1 MMKYFRC
8 ASGVV
13 LSLILIGCSH
23 QVNKPNAIKKDQ
35 STPVSSASTVT
46 KGGNVDPFEKYNR
59 VMFKVNTSLNNTVFE
74 PVVDIY
80 DKSVPAFGREIFHN
94 FFSNIQMFPTIGN
107 DLLQANFR
115 WAGRD
120 FMRLVLNSSLG
131 GLGLIDVASS
141 VGLYSRSQSFGL
153 TLGKWGVQET
163 PYLVLPVLGPSTVR
177 GAIGLVPDFYM
188 TPINY
193 LPKNREYWIL
203 KGFQY
208 VQIGS
213 DVLPKVRFIMDNSL
227 DPYIAMRNA
236 YTQNQHYL
244 LEQVREER
252 ESVEAAGGAVQL
264 SPTAEGDSHRKI
276 SKNQNSDLNSTI
288 ESPQGASQEAP
299 EVV

>member
-1 MMKYFRC
+1 MIKYWQCGAGIFL
-8 ASGVV
+8 G
-13 LSLILIGCSH
+13 LILSGCSH
-23 QVNKPNAIKKDQ
+23 QITKSKTNPSGSDMVKT
-35 STPVSSASTVT
+35 TPAGSATASI
-46 KGGNVDPFEKYNR
+46 DPFEKYNR
-59 VMFKVNTSLNNTVFE
+59 TMFRVNTALNHTIFE
-74 PVVDIY
+74 PVVDVY
-80 DKSVPAFGREIFHN
+80 DKSVPSFGREVLHN

-120 FMRLVLNSSLG
+120 CMRLILNTSLG

-153 TLGKWGVQET
+153 TLGKWGVQDT
-163 PYLVLPVLGPSTVR
+163 PYLVLPILGPSSVR
-177 GAIGLVPDFYM
+177 GTIGLIPDFYM

-193 LPKNREYWIL
+193 MTMNRDYWIL

-213 DVLPKVRFIMDNSL
+213 DVLPKVRFIMENSL
-227 DPYIAMRNA
+227 DPYVAMRNA

-244 LEQVREER
+244 LDQVRTEQ
-252 ESVEAAGGAVQL
+252 ESLEGAAEGSVQL
-264 SPTAEGDSHRKI
+264 SPMAESSHHK
-276 SKNQNSDLNSTI
+276 SSNKSDDPSVVI
-288 ESPQGASQEAP
+288 ETVQGASTEVP